1 LSVPGSPLYGIEYS
15 NDGLI
20 IFPGGLPIVDD
31 EGTLIGEIGFSGDT
45 AEYDYIVAQAS
56 MT

>member
-31 EGTLIGEIGFSGDT
+31 EGTLIGEIGSSGD
-45 AEYDYIVAQAS
+45 AVENYHIVAQEF